1 MTLSHAGLSSYD
13 IILGGAEF
21 TAKFQLNK
29 FLNLEDRINGNDE
42 AEVVMKIKPAAVTFL
57 TNKSVSAW
65 QPISSFPETH
75 VTQGAGVDWNTNQVL
90 VRLRLRANQNE
101 EGSRGSRPEQWD
113 MGWSPR
119 DQENVFV
126 W

>member
-1 MTLSHAGLSSYD
+1 
-13 IILGGAEF
+13 
-21 TAKFQLNK
+21 
-29 FLNLEDRINGNDE
+29 
-42 AEVVMKIKPAAVTFL
+42 MKIKPTAVTFIP
-57 TNKSVSAW
+57 NKSISAW

-101 EGSRGSRPEQWD
+101 EGSSPVLVLEALVLNGGTWDGVPETKKMSMSGD
-113 MGWSPR
+113 RSLATMLWSA
-119 DQENVFV
+119 DCA

>member
-1 MTLSHAGLSSYD
+1 MTLSRAGLSSYD

-42 AEVVMKIKPAAVTFL
+42 AEVVMKIKPAAVTFIS
-57 TNKSVSAW
+57 NKSVSAW

-75 VTQGAGVDWNTNQVL
+75 VTQGAGVDWTTNQV
-90 VRLRLRANQNE
+90 
-101 EGSRGSRPEQWD
+101 
-113 MGWSPR
+113 
-119 DQENVFV
+119 
-126 W
+126 